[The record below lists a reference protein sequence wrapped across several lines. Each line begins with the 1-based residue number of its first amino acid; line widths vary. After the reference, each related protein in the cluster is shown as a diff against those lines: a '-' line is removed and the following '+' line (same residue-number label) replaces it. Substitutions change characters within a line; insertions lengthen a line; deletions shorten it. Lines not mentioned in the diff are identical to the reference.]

1 MATYKIEPI
10 SGDKYRLELINGV
23 GPFNGIRTIRFEE
36 IPSMVHTLE
45 YLGYTAEKI
54 EWHCVEK

>member
-10 SGDKYRLELINGV
+10 SGDNYRLELSDLDVIG
-23 GPFNGIRTIRFEE
+23 GKTIHMRE
-36 IPSMVHTLE
+36 IPDYVRTLTAM
-45 YLGYTAEKI
+45 GYIAEKI